1 MSSFN
6 SGLGRVKNFAKLLPG
21 DKGISIKIYCDDSG
35 RIDRAW
41 EEFKKKLNANISDM
55 TMRDDFIKN
64 ITGRDLEKICKLER
78 HFDVEIQMDQRYG
91 NVKIK
96 GHIADILK
104 TQDEISKLRKD
115 IKDRES
121 KGNIW
126 ESPRGRLFEGTA
138 ALIYIFSLAMQS
150 ILCYL

>member
-1 MSSFN
+1 MTSFN
-6 SGLGRVKNFAKLLPG
+6 SGLDRVKNLAKLLSR

-41 EEFKKKLNANISDM
+41 EELKKKLNANISDL
-55 TMRDDFIKN
+55 TMRDDFIKK
-64 ITGRDLEKICKLER
+64 ITGLDLQKLMKLGR
-78 HFDVEIQMDQRYG
+78 HFDVEIHINQRYG

-96 GHIADILK
+96 GLLADILK
-104 TQDEISKLRKD
+104 TQDEILKLRKD

-126 ESPRGRLFEGTA
+126 ELLRGRLFEGTT
-138 ALIYIFSLAMQS
+138 ALIHIFSLAMQG
-150 ILCYL
+150 ILCCL